1 MRVSRFLAG
10 LVLGV
15 GVAGAQ
21 QQRSTDDASA
31 WYGVMVT
38 PVGAFPTMEM
48 GPGVAL
54 RASRWKDPAGEVAQN
69 SFGLAYRPRSASSI
83 QYDLTV
89 GWVQPDDDTPIKDG
103 TGIIGGS
110 AAAPIWQSGAFGIGW
125 KFNVGLGHS
134 TANGGSEYW
143 SLVGQLPVSWT
154 LAMPNK
160 SSVSAFA
167 SAGYGVAGVGDF
179 ADAEQGLRALVSFG
193 GGWTSAG
200 GFGLHVATQQV
211 MLDLDGVSTPW
222 VTGLSLSLPIGR

>member
-1 MRVSRFLAG
+1 MRGSWLLAG
-10 LVLGV
+10 FVLW
-15 GVAGAQ
+15 AGTAAAQ
-21 QQRSTDDASA
+21 QQRSTDDAAA

-48 GPGVAL
+48 GSGLAL
-54 RASRWKDPAGEVAQN
+54 RASRWKDPTGDAAQN
-69 SFGLAYRPRSASSI
+69 TFGFGYRPRSTSSI

-89 GWVQPDDDTPIKDG
+89 GWVQPDDGTPIKDG

-110 AAAPIWQSGAFGIGW
+110 AAAPIWQSGGFGIDW

-143 SLVGQLPVSWT
+143 SLVGQLPVKWT
-154 LAMPNK
+154 LTMPNK
-160 SSVSAFA
+160 ASFSAFA
-167 SAGYGVAGVGDF
+167 SGGYGVAGVGDF
-179 ADAEQGLRALVSFG
+179 ADAEQGLRALVSLG

-200 GFGLHVATQQV
+200 GFGVHIATQQV
-211 MLDLDGVSTPW
+211 MLDLDGGSTPW